1 MILTV
6 VATWMNCSHA
16 DSHEPRWNK
25 SLQIG
30 APRNMPCWSRADV
43 AARILAGDILI
54 VYNGHLL
61 RIPDSWLD
69 AHPGGKLAILHFVG
83 RDATDEIQA
92 YHLDDTLTLIPRY
105 SIGPVDIPPSGW
117 VPLLPPL
124 MSGWV
129 RNIGPDGDRTWF
141 NEAQAI
147 RPASHVLLVGKDKL
161 QPTHHA
167 PTLDAIQP
175 PPTALSLDI
184 QTAHSKAYRQL
195 HKRIIDAGLYKTPYL
210 TGYGPE
216 IFRYVLLGS
225 LSAYAYANSWFMT
238 SAVFLGLMW
247 HQLVFSAH
255 DLGHMGVTHNWAIDR
270 LLGILIAD
278 FIGGLSIGWWVDV
291 SFFFFPHRRKLTLNR
306 ITMSIIVRLFFPLKT
321 SSNLLL
327 SGYQSS
333 LSVCNHSPPMHFLTF
348 ISVILTLNIY
358 PSLRYPPLLCRLSGL
373 RTMGTSCTLIALR
386 NTL

>member
-1 MILTV
+1 
-6 VATWMNCSHA
+6 
-16 DSHEPRWNK
+16 
-25 SLQIG
+25 
-30 APRNMPCWSRADV
+30 MPCWSRADV
-43 AARILAGDILI
+43 AARILAGDFLI
-54 VYNGHLL
+54 IYNGHLL

-117 VPLLPPL
+117 DPLLPPL

-129 RNIGPDGDRTWF
+129 RSFGPDGNRTWF
-141 NEAQAI
+141 NEAHAV
-147 RPASHVLLVGKDKL
+147 RPASHVLLVEKDKL
-161 QPTHHA
+161 QYTHHE

-216 IFRYVLLGS
+216 IFRYVLLGT

-270 LLGILIAD
+270 LLAILIAD

-291 SFFFFPHRRKLTLNR
+291 SCSFSSRCKIELTLNR
-306 ITMSIIVRLFFPLKT
+306 TTTSIIVRLFFSLPKRLLT
-321 SSNLLL
+321 SFIVVTNHPSQYVTTLP
-327 SGYQSS
+327 QS
-333 LSVCNHSPPMHFLTF
+333 VF
-348 ISVILTLNIY
+348 
-358 PSLRYPPLLCRLSGL
+358 
-373 RTMGTSCTLIALR
+373 
-386 NTL
+386 